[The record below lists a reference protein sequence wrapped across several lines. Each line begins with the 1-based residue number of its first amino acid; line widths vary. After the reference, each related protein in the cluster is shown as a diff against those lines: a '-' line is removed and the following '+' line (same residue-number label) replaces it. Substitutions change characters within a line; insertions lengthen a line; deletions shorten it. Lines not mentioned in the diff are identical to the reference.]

1 MTSYM
6 ERRDLKLSLA
16 VAVGAAFILLV
27 SFFPLGFAIPQLQGM
42 TQLEEILLGLL
53 VVVVGGAVLVFSWHM
68 IHIAG
73 QAVAIFALVV
83 FGVFLNFPAFVAL
96 GLVGLLFTAM
106 GLHKSMG
113 MRRRKM

>member
-16 VAVGAAFILLV
+16 VIVGAAFILLV
-27 SFFPLGFAIPQLQGM
+27 SFFPLGYSIPQLQGM
-42 TQLEEILLGLL
+42 TQMEEILLGLL
-53 VVVVGGAVLVFSWHM
+53 VVVVGGAVMVFAWHL
-68 IHIAG
+68 IHVAG

-83 FGVFLNFPAFVAL
+83 FGVFIAFPAFIAL
-96 GLVGLLFTAM
+96 GLVGLLFTGM

-113 MRRRKM
+113 RRMKR